1 MPGKK
6 KNEKSSSDEEIFDS
20 PTGWVKSHIKTYVES
35 DGKKGHLWR
44 GLPTLLLTTQGRKS
58 GKLRRTALIYGQDG
72 KNYILVASNG
82 GDQNHPS
89 WYLNLSANPDVE
101 LQVGTEKLQARAR
114 TATSEEKTRLWKI
127 MSKIFPTYDR
137 YQAKAEREIPLV
149 ILEPV

>member
-1 MPGKK
+1 MATKK
-6 KNEKSSSDEEIFDS
+6 EKMKPSDEEVFDS

-72 KNYILVASNG
+72 KNYLLVASNG
-82 GDQNHPS
+82 GDLNHPA
-89 WYLNLSANPDVE
+89 WYLNLSANPEVE
-101 LQVGTEKLQARAR
+101 LQVGTEKFKARAR
-114 TATSEEKTRLWKI
+114 TANAKEKPKLWKI

-137 YQAKAEREIPLV
+137 YQAKAGREIPLV
-149 ILEPV
+149 ILEPL